1 MEGIR
6 ALQIVRASV
15 AAEQSTDGDE
25 ANAVQ
30 VGLKC
35 ITTDQG
41 LLLCNRED
49 PDARFFVRRLEDKT
63 QMKGKGAMIENWFLE
78 GHAANAYCEVDDDGT
93 LMCNLFEEGN
103 YVVKEVRLA
112 SFITSV

>member
-1 MEGIR
+1 
-6 ALQIVRASV
+6 
-15 AAEQSTDGDE
+15 
-25 ANAVQ
+25 
-30 VGLKC
+30 
-35 ITTDQG
+35 
-41 LLLCNRED
+41 
-49 PDARFFVRRLEDKT
+49 
-63 QMKGKGAMIENWFLE
+63 MIENWFLE